1 MQTFDAIIIGS
12 GQAGT
17 PLAKKLAK
25 AGMHTLIVEK
35 RLVGGTCI
43 NDGCTPTKAM
53 IASARRAHAV
63 RHSEQ
68 LGISSGACSV
78 DLAKIIERKNS
89 IVSSFRRAAE
99 SGLLSTPNLT
109 LLMGEARFSGPRT
122 IQVQTGKEEETY
134 TATHIFINTGTT
146 QSIPP
151 VPGLDKLPYLTST
164 SLLDIDRIPAHL
176 MIMGGSYIALEFG
189 QLFRRLG
196 SEVTLIDKAAA
207 FMQKEDDDIAGAV
220 KGFLEEE
227 GIRIFNGATVER
239 AEAVQE
245 GLSLTFKQ
253 AEQEYTLTGSH
264 LLVATGRK
272 PQTAPLQLP
281 LAGVETDEKGYI
293 KVDEHLQTSA
303 TGVYA
308 LGDVKGGP
316 AFTHIAYNDHLVLLK
331 NILHGAKATIKDRP
345 VPYTMFTDPQLGR
358 VGLSEK
364 QARSL
369 GLNILVATLA
379 MDKTARGVETGETR
393 GLMKAVVDASTRQIL
408 GAAILAAEGGEV
420 MTVLEMAMIGRISA
434 DTLRE
439 TIFAHPLY
447 SESLNNLFMTL
458 DK

>member
-25 AGMHTLIVEK
+25 AGLQTLIVEK

-63 RHSEQ
+63 RTGEA
-68 LGISSGACSV
+68 LGIRTGTYEI
-78 DLAKIIERKNS
+78 DFTRIRERKNG
-89 IVSSFRRAAE
+89 IVADFRASAE
-99 SGLLSTPNLT
+99 KGLQTTPHLT
-109 LLMGEARFSGPRT
+109 LVMGEARFSAPKT
-122 IQVQTGKEEETY
+122 IMVKTDKGEESY

-146 QSIPP
+146 PSIPP
-151 VPGLDKLPYLTST
+151 IDGLDKIRYHTST
-164 SLLDIDRIPAHL
+164 TLLDIDKIPEHL
-176 MIMGGSYIALEFG
+176 VVLGGSYIALEFA

-196 SEVTLIDKAAA
+196 SQVTLLDKADA
-207 FMQKEDDDIAGAV
+207 FLQREDEDIAETLKKV
-220 KGFLEEE
+220 LEEE
-227 GIRIFNGATVER
+227 GIRIHIKATVLNVVP
-239 AEAVQE
+239 AAGGFSVAW
-245 GLSLTFKQ
+245 KQ
-253 AEQEYTLTGSH
+253 GDKEQTLTGSH

-272 PQTAPLQLP
+272 PQTAALQAEK
-281 LAGVETDEKGYI
+281 AGVDLDEKGWI

-303 TGVYA
+303 PGVYA

-331 NILHGAKATIKDRP
+331 NILHGAHASIKDRP

-364 QARSL
+364 QARSQ
-369 GLNILVATLA
+369 GLSIRVVTLP
-379 MDKTARGVETGETR
+379 MEKTARGIETGETK
-393 GLMKAVVDASTRQIL
+393 GLMKAVVDADTKQIL

-420 MTVLEMAMIGRISA
+420 MSVLQMAMAGKIPYN
-434 DTLRE
+434 TVRE
-439 TIFAHPLY
+439 MIFAHPLY
-447 SESLNNLFMTL
+447 TESLNNLFMSL
-458 DK
+458 DA